1 MTISIVFNDPTQNWN
16 LLAYVFTSVV
26 HWKLNA
32 IWPDTLNWL
41 KVLPTHLKE
50 TSFNFVCIYFKD
62 TDRERIY
69 FLNISVSRALSGHKN
84 MSDTISF
91 VRSSFYFE
99 VKASFKIYDFFNN
112 IHGSCFRRNTGSKLK
127 MTLHK
132 ICQNTGF
139 HWPIY
144 SCIRLEPTIV
154 SFSTASR
161 FGVRTYFLQRIALWP
176 FLILNKIGIAI
187 YGDNNTL

>member
-1 MTISIVFNDPTQNWN
+1 MCVFISKIRTVKGFI
-16 LLAYVFTSVV
+16 FSTSV
-26 HWKLNA
+26 
-32 IWPDTLNWL
+32 
-41 KVLPTHLKE
+41 
-50 TSFNFVCIYFKD
+50 
-62 TDRERIY
+62 
-69 FLNISVSRALSGHKN
+69 SVELSVATEN

-91 VRSSFYFE
+91 VRSSFYLE

-187 YGDNNTL
+187 YGDNNTLWKMWQSFWCCQNIENFSLKAI